1 MPSCCIFPVER
12 AKGDNLY
19 SHYIFTKASVFVSLT
34 ERKPPLTQ
42 SVLFSQEKE
51 KNKRGNYWVI
61 AESHTP
67 VLLTAE
73 T

>member
-51 KNKRGNYWVI
+51 KIKEETTGLLL
-61 AESHTP
+61 SHTP
-67 VLLTAE
+67 QYC
-73 T
+73 